1 MTSTRPPSGPM
12 HAGIASILASVT
24 IVGLVVMIGCGRR
37 ELRDLER
44 ASDAAA
50 TAVRRGDA
58 RALSKQVIVG
68 ARNRVDYAAI
78 LADKQR
84 RADWVRRLSKPDA
97 VRPEATLFVA
107 ADRPLAVVWTGQRW
121 AFAED
126 PTVVYDQSSPR
137 AALRSLVRASTME
150 RWDVLLGLAPERYR
164 LGLGEDDLRRAW
176 TEGPYAAALRTSRD
190 RLREHLADPIVSD
203 AHEAV
208 LDLGDGE
215 AAHLEREG
223 TRWVVV
229 DF

>member
-1 MTSTRPPSGPM
+1 MTRARPSLVALM
-12 HAGIASILASVT
+12 SLVT
-24 IVGLVVMIGCGRR
+24 IVGPGSTTGCGRR
-37 ELRDLER
+37 ELRDLEQ

-68 ARNRVDYAAI
+68 ARDRVDYAAI
-78 LADKQR
+78 LTDKQR
-84 RADWVRRLSKPDA
+84 RADWARRLGKPDA
-97 VRPEATLFVA
+97 IRPGATLFIA
-107 ADRPLAVVWTGQRW
+107 EDQPLAVVWTGQTW
-121 AFAED
+121 VFAED

-164 LGLGEDDLRRAW
+164 LGLSEDDLRRAW
-176 TEGPYAAALRTSRD
+176 TEGEYAVALQASRD
-190 RLREHLADPIVSD
+190 QLRQHLADPIVSD

-208 LDLGDGE
+208 LDLGGGE
-215 AAHLEREG
+215 SAHLEREG
-223 TRWVVV
+223 RRWVIV